1 MRRTVLVFLI
11 LLLVNSNPL
20 WSKGKVTYALDLS
33 DSYYAAIPHFEDEI
47 PFRTSN
53 ATSLAVGL
61 FGFETETFSVGLD
74 LHTMFVTP
82 SIPFGNYQ
90 GRGFNSV
97 GFRVRGS
104 YKLNGT
110 FALFAS
116 LSSEANYYRTI
127 KEAFISY
134 SVQLGPQFRILKTE
148 MHTIDITLPFTIHL
162 RKEITAPMLGVGLR
176 YTLAPHR
183 DQEEDL

>member
-1 MRRTVLVFLI
+1 MRRTFLVLLALI
-11 LLLVNSNPL
+11 LITSNSL
-20 WSKGKVTYALDLS
+20 WSKGKIIYALDLS

-47 PFRTSN
+47 PFRSSN
-53 ATSLAVGL
+53 ATSIAVGL
-61 FGFETETFSVGLD
+61 FGYATENFSAGLD

-104 YKLNGT
+104 YQVNRRVG
-110 FALFAS
+110 LFTS
-116 LSSEANYYRTI
+116 ISSEANYYRTI

-134 SVQLGPQFRILKTE
+134 SFQLGPQFRVFETG
-148 MHTIDITLPFTIHL
+148 MHTIDITVPLTIHL
-162 RKEITAPMLGVGLR
+162 RKEITAPMLGIGFR
-176 YTLAPHR
+176 YTLGPHR
-183 DQEEDL
+183 NEESQ

>member
-1 MRRTVLVFLI
+1 MRRTFLVLLALI
-11 LLLVNSNPL
+11 LITSNSL
-20 WSKGKVTYALDLS
+20 WSKGKIIYALDLS

-47 PFRTSN
+47 PFRSSN
-53 ATSLAVGL
+53 ATSIAVGL
-61 FGFETETFSVGLD
+61 FGYATENFSAGLD

-104 YKLNGT
+104 YQVNRRVG
-110 FALFAS
+110 LFTS
-116 LSSEANYYRTI
+116 ISSEANYYRTI

-134 SVQLGPQFRILKTE
+134 SFQLGPQFRILKTE